1 MSTSTDSS
9 PEAAKTVKV
18 IGFGLRAAAF
28 LIDTLIIW
36 VAGLLLGVLVA
47 VIGLL
52 LTMYLPGQRIPI
64 DGLVILFGL
73 LFSIAYFVFSW
84 SKSGQTMG
92 KMAVGIKIVG
102 PDGQPPSLVKAV
114 LRYIGYFVSGIALSL
129 GFLWV
134 AFDRK
139 RQGWHDKIASSY
151 VISPEDEFSSTDEL
165 TLVPS
170 DAGGGLL
177 WLIVWVI
184 VAVGVP
190 GGLAA
195 ALLFLGP
202 TVANFIF
209 DTAKDF
215 M

>member
-1 MSTSTDSS
+1 MT
-9 PEAAKTVKV
+9 PAK
-18 IGFGLRAAAF
+18 F
-28 LIDTLIIW
+28 
-36 VAGLLLGVLVA
+36 
-47 VIGLL
+47 
-52 LTMYLPGQRIPI
+52 
-64 DGLVILFGL
+64 LFGQKVVGTDGEL
-73 LFSIAYFVFSW
+73 LSW
-84 SKSGQTMG
+84 GG
-92 KMAVGIKIVG
+92 A
-102 PDGQPPSLVKAV
+102 L
-114 LRYIGYFVSGIALSL
+114 LRYFGYIVSAVVLSI

-139 RQGWHDKIASSY
+139 RQGWHDKIASTY
-151 VISPEDEFSSTDEL
+151 VINPEDEFTSTDEL

-170 DAGGGLL
+170 DAGGGLF

-195 ALLFLGP
+195 ALLILGP

-209 DTAKDF
+209 DTAKDL